1 LTHHDNGFIVKVYV
15 VKYKLSRKQTSC
27 CGRVHAH
34 GGTVRKLNIMS
45 EETVRVLK
53 GIIKGLKLKK
63 RGAKIA
69 PL

>member
-1 LTHHDNGFIVKVYV
+1 M
-15 VKYKLSRKQTSC
+15 SRKIIKEN
-27 CGRVHAH
+27 GRVHAH

-53 GIIKGLKLKK
+53 DIIKGLKLKK